1 MNKGVRGHHDFNCWA
16 ASTVI
21 ISLKYIIV
29 FKAVNNITL
38 RGIYICGQVII
49 IIIAL
54 PCPEYVV
61 TFSKVKFH
69 FQVKY
74 FLFFF
79 IYLHQFFLT
88 LASFSLF

>member
-29 FKAVNNITL
+29 CKAVNNITL
-38 RGIYICGQVII
+38 WGIYICGQVII

-54 PCPEYVV
+54 PCPEYVF
-61 TFSKVKFH
+61 TFSKVKFN

-74 FLFFF
+74 FFFY
-79 IYLHQFFLT
+79 YL
-88 LASFSLF
+88 LASIFF